1 MNKSPVARLGGSW
14 IWHLLYGLVSIG
26 TGIIAVAW
34 PGPTLIVLAVV
45 FGVQLITTGVFRL
58 VGSASLGEAGTARAL
73 TAILGVVSLLL
84 GLYALRHV
92 LITVLALGLL
102 LGIYWIVDGF
112 TAVFSAV
119 DHPGLPGRGWNIFI
133 GLLGVIAGLM
143 LLAWPS
149 LSLLTLSFL
158 AGLWLIMLGAMQLGL
173 ARRAQDAQGSGLATW
188 IIRLS
193 GGRLNV
199 TGDALPHDG
208 QHHQRPVPLVPERQ
222 AGELLDPGHP
232 VQQRVAVHRQR
243 GRGRRAVEAAG
254 GQAPQRDGQVRGF
267 GPLQRAEDPPDEPVG
282 EFR

>member
-1 MNKSPVARLGGSW
+1 MPWRDSPPADLCQGTKSRSKFGKPSTESGDRFHGVNNSPVARLGGSW
-14 IWHLLYGLVSIG
+14 IWHLLYGLISIG

-34 PGPTLIVLAVV
+34 PGPTLIVLAVI
-45 FGVQLITTGVFRL
+45 FGVQLIATGMFRL

-112 TAVFSAV
+112 TAVFAAV
-119 DHPGLPGRGWNIFI
+119 DHPGLPGRGWNIFS

-173 ARRAQDAQGSGLATW
+173 ARDLRTRPRAA
-188 IIRLS
+188 
-193 GGRLNV
+193 
-199 TGDALPHDG
+199 
-208 QHHQRPVPLVPERQ
+208 
-222 AGELLDPGHP
+222 
-232 VQQRVAVHRQR
+232 VA
-243 GRGRRAVEAAG
+243 
-254 GQAPQRDGQVRGF
+254 
-267 GPLQRAEDPPDEPVG
+267 
-282 EFR
+282 

>member
-1 MNKSPVARLGGSW
+1 MNNSPVARLGGSW
-14 IWHLLYGLVSIG
+14 IWHLLYGLISIG

-34 PGPTLIVLAVV
+34 PGPTLIVLAVI
-45 FGVQLITTGVFRL
+45 FGVQLIATGMFRL

-112 TAVFSAV
+112 TAVFAAV
-119 DHPGLPGRGWNIFI
+119 DHPGLPGRGWNIFS

-149 LSLLTLSFL
+149 LSLLTLSLL

-173 ARRAQDAQGSGLATW
+173 ARDLRT
-188 IIRLS
+188 
-193 GGRLNV
+193 
-199 TGDALPHDG
+199 
-208 QHHQRPVPLVPERQ
+208 RP
-222 AGELLDPGHP
+222 
-232 VQQRVAVHRQR
+232 
-243 GRGRRAVEAAG
+243 RAVVA
-254 GQAPQRDGQVRGF
+254 
-267 GPLQRAEDPPDEPVG
+267 
-282 EFR
+282 